1 MMVSMNLLRKCG
13 PMSNIGKQISN
24 MEENLFNIEA
34 AIDASL
40 TRKDQDELYRKKNTV
55 VKKLKKLKRRLHNE
69 NNKDSRASEEE
80 KYWR

>member
-1 MMVSMNLLRKCG
+1 MVLTNLLRKCG
-13 PMSNIGKQISN
+13 PMSSIGQQINN
-24 MEENLFNIEA
+24 MEETLFNIEA

-69 NNKDSRASEEE
+69 DNDGSRTSQDD
-80 KYWR
+80 YWR

>member
-1 MMVSMNLLRKCG
+1 MMVLTNLLRKCG
-13 PMSNIGKQISN
+13 PMSSIGKQINN
-24 MEENLFNIEA
+24 MEETLFNIEA

-69 NNKDSRASEEE
+69 DSDGSRTSQDD
-80 KYWR
+80 YWR

>member
-1 MMVSMNLLRKCG
+1 MMVLTNLLRKCG
-13 PMSNIGKQISN
+13 PMSSIGKQINN
-24 MEENLFNIEA
+24 MEETLFNIEA

-55 VKKLKKLKRRLHNE
+55 VKKLKKLKRQLHNE
-69 NNKDSRASEEE
+69 NGKDSRASEEE

>member
-1 MMVSMNLLRKCG
+1 MMVLMNLLRKCG
-13 PMSNIGKQISN
+13 PMSKIGKQISN

-69 NNKDSRASEEE
+69 DSDGSRTSQEDN
-80 KYWR
+80 YWR

>member
-1 MMVSMNLLRKCG
+1 MMVSTNLLRKCG
-13 PMSNIGKQISN
+13 LMSSIGKQINN
-24 MEENLFNIEA
+24 MEETLFNIEA

-69 NNKDSRASEEE
+69 DSDGSRTSQDD
-80 KYWR
+80 YWR

>member
-1 MMVSMNLLRKCG
+1 
-13 PMSNIGKQISN
+13 MSNIGKQISN

-69 NNKDSRASEEE
+69 DNDGSRTSQDD
-80 KYWR
+80 YWR

>member
-1 MMVSMNLLRKCG
+1 MMVLTNLLRKCG
-13 PMSNIGKQISN
+13 LMSSIGQQINN
-24 MEENLFNIEA
+24 MEETLFNIEA

-69 NNKDSRASEEE
+69 DSDGSRTSQDD
-80 KYWR
+80 YWR

>member
-24 MEENLFNIEA
+24 MEETLFNIEA

-55 VKKLKKLKRRLHNE
+55 VKKLKKFKRRLHNE
-69 NNKDSRASEEE
+69 DSDGSRTSQDD
-80 KYWR
+80 YWR

>member
-1 MMVSMNLLRKCG
+1 MVLMNLLRKCG
-13 PMSNIGKQISN
+13 LMSSIGKQINN
-24 MEENLFNIEA
+24 MEETLFNIEA

-69 NNKDSRASEEE
+69 DSDGSRTSQDD
-80 KYWR
+80 YWR

>member
-1 MMVSMNLLRKCG
+1 
-13 PMSNIGKQISN
+13 

-69 NNKDSRASEEE
+69 DSDGSRTSQDD
-80 KYWR
+80 YWR

>member
-1 MMVSMNLLRKCG
+1 
-13 PMSNIGKQISN
+13 MSNIGKQISN

-55 VKKLKKLKRRLHNE
+55 VKKLKKLKRRLHNA
-69 NNKDSRASEEE
+69 DSDGSRTSQDD
-80 KYWR
+80 YWR

>member
-1 MMVSMNLLRKCG
+1 
-13 PMSNIGKQISN
+13 MSNIGKQISN

-55 VKKLKKLKRRLHNE
+55 VKKIKKLKRRLHNE
-69 NNKDSRASEEE
+69 DNDGLRASQDDS
-80 KYWR
+80 YWR

>member
-1 MMVSMNLLRKCG
+1 MMVSTNLLRKCG
-13 PMSNIGKQISN
+13 LMSSIGKQINN
-24 MEENLFNIEA
+24 MEETLFNIEA

-55 VKKLKKLKRRLHNE
+55 VKKLKKLKRRLHSEDN
-69 NNKDSRASEEE
+69 DGSRTSQED

>member
-1 MMVSMNLLRKCG
+1 MMVLTNLLRKCG
-13 PMSNIGKQISN
+13 LMSSIGQQINN
-24 MEENLFNIEA
+24 MEETLFNIEA

-69 NNKDSRASEEE
+69 DSDGSRPSQDD
-80 KYWR
+80 YWR

>member
-1 MMVSMNLLRKCG
+1 MMVLMNLLRKCG

-24 MEENLFNIEA
+24 IEENLFNIEA
-34 AIDASL
+34 AIDDSL

-69 NNKDSRASEEE
+69 DSDGSRTSQDD
-80 KYWR
+80 YWR

>member
-1 MMVSMNLLRKCG
+1 
-13 PMSNIGKQISN
+13 MSSIGQQINN
-24 MEENLFNIEA
+24 MEETLFNIEA

-69 NNKDSRASEEE
+69 DNDGSRTSQDD
-80 KYWR
+80 YWR

>member
-1 MMVSMNLLRKCG
+1 MVSMNLLRKCG

-24 MEENLFNIEA
+24 KEENLFNIEA

-40 TRKDQDELYRKKNTV
+40 TRKDQDELYSKKNTV

-69 NNKDSRASEEE
+69 DNDGSRTSQDD
-80 KYWR
+80 YWR

>member
-1 MMVSMNLLRKCG
+1 MMVLMNLLRKCG

-55 VKKLKKLKRRLHNE
+55 VKKRKKWKRRLHSEDN
-69 NNKDSRASEEE
+69 DGSRTSQED

>member
-1 MMVSMNLLRKCG
+1 MMVLMNLLRKCG
-13 PMSNIGKQISN
+13 PMSKIGKQISN

-69 NNKDSRASEEE
+69 DSDGSRTSQDDN
-80 KYWR
+80 YWR

>member
-1 MMVSMNLLRKCG
+1 
-13 PMSNIGKQISN
+13 MSNIGKQISN

-55 VKKLKKLKRRLHNE
+55 VKKIKKLKRRLHNE
-69 NNKDSRASEEE
+69 DNDGLRTSQDDA
-80 KYWR
+80 YWR

>member
-24 MEENLFNIEA
+24 MEETLFNIEA

-69 NNKDSRASEEE
+69 DSDGSRTSQDD
-80 KYWR
+80 YWR

>member
-1 MMVSMNLLRKCG
+1 
-13 PMSNIGKQISN
+13 MSNISKQISN
-24 MEENLFNIEA
+24 MEESLFSIEA

-69 NNKDSRASEEE
+69 SSDGSRTSQDDR
-80 KYWR
+80 YWR

>member
-1 MMVSMNLLRKCG
+1 MMVLMNLLRKCG

-55 VKKLKKLKRRLHNE
+55 VKKLKKLKRRLHSEDN
-69 NNKDSRASEEE
+69 DGSRTRQED

>member
-1 MMVSMNLLRKCG
+1 
-13 PMSNIGKQISN
+13 MSSIGKQINN
-24 MEENLFNIEA
+24 MEETLFNIEA

-69 NNKDSRASEEE
+69 DNDGSRTSQDD
-80 KYWR
+80 YWR

>member
-1 MMVSMNLLRKCG
+1 MMVLMNLLRKCG

-40 TRKDQDELYRKKNTV
+40 TRKDQDELYRKK
-55 VKKLKKLKRRLHNE
+55 LSLIHI
-69 NNKDSRASEEE
+69 
-80 KYWR
+80 

>member
-1 MMVSMNLLRKCG
+1 
-13 PMSNIGKQISN
+13 MSNIGKQISN

-55 VKKLKKLKRRLHNE
+55 VKKIKKLKRRLHNE
-69 NNKDSRASEEE
+69 NNDGSRTSQDDR
-80 KYWR
+80 YWR

>member
-1 MMVSMNLLRKCG
+1 MMVLMNLLRKRG

-40 TRKDQDELYRKKNTV
+40 TREDQDELYRKKNTV
-55 VKKLKKLKRRLHNE
+55 VKKIKKLKRRLHNE
-69 NNKDSRASEEE
+69 DNDGLRTSQDDA
-80 KYWR
+80 YWR